1 MKRSIIVKDSDV
13 EVRVEGDYLAL
24 DSFEGDQII
33 GFRHIKAVYLNK
45 ALGLDIGECYK
56 IMQRVPL
63 FLIDEHGYIL
73 AELKEEQ
80 KEEDE

>member
-13 EVRVEGDYLAL
+13 EVRVERDYLSL
-24 DSFEGDQII
+24 ESFEGDQVI

-45 ALGLDIGECYK
+45 ALALDIGECYK

-80 KEEDE
+80 KEEHE

>member
-1 MKRSIIVKDSDV
+1 MKNIIIKDSRV
-13 EVRVEGDYLAL
+13 EVRVEQEYLSL
-24 DSFEGDQII
+24 ESFEGDQII

-73 AELKEEQ
+73 AELKAEQ

>member
-1 MKRSIIVKDSDV
+1 MKNIIIKDSRV
-13 EVRVEGDYLAL
+13 EVRVEQEYLSL
-24 DSFEGDQII
+24 ESFEGDQII

-45 ALGLDIGECYK
+45 ALALDIGECYK

-73 AELKEEQ
+73 AELKAEQ

>member
-1 MKRSIIVKDSDV
+1 VKRSVIVKDSEVKVSV
-13 EVRVEGDYLAL
+13 EQNYLL
-24 DSFEGDQII
+24 LKSFEADQVI

-45 ALGLDIGECYK
+45 ALALDIGECYK

-73 AELKEEQ
+73 ARLQEET
-80 KEEDE
+80 

>member
-1 MKRSIIVKDSDV
+1 MKTIIIKDSKV
-13 EVRVEGDYLAL
+13 EVRVEQEYLSL
-24 DSFEGDQII
+24 ESFEGDQII

-45 ALGLDIGECYK
+45 ALALDIGECYK

-73 AELKEEQ
+73 AELKAEK
-80 KEEDE
+80 KEENE

>member
-1 MKRSIIVKDSDV
+1 VKTIIIKDSKV
-13 EVRVEGDYLAL
+13 EVRVEQEYLSL
-24 DSFEGDQII
+24 ESFEGDQII

-45 ALGLDIGECYK
+45 ALALDIGECYK

-73 AELKEEQ
+73 AELKAEK
-80 KEEDE
+80 KEENE

>member
-1 MKRSIIVKDSDV
+1 VKNIIIKDSRV
-13 EVRVEGDYLAL
+13 EVRVEQEYLSL
-24 DSFEGDQII
+24 ESFEGDQII

-73 AELKEEQ
+73 AELKAEQ

>member
-1 MKRSIIVKDSDV
+1 MKRSIIIKDSKV
-13 EVRVEGDYLAL
+13 EVRVEQEYLFL
-24 DSFEGDQII
+24 QSFEVDQVI

-45 ALGLDIGECYK
+45 ALALDIGECYK

-73 AELKEEQ
+73 ARLQEESN
-80 KEEDE
+80 DE

>member
-1 MKRSIIVKDSDV
+1 MRRSVIIKESS
-13 EVRVEGDYLAL
+13 VRVTVGSDYLSL
-24 DSFEGDQII
+24 QSYEGDQVI

-45 ALGLDIGECYK
+45 ALALDIGECYK

-73 AELKEEQ
+73 ARLQEEVMNA
-80 KEEDE
+80 